1 MTSAPDCCITF
12 FDIISTSRFSFRRQG
27 SRFKADSLIDKI
39 KYLYST
45 SDKYTYLMLQ
55 EKNIQGSAKNYNRI
69 KRIKRSGFSY
79 VCREPRNGQLAKM
92 GCFHQFLLLSFF
104 MVSFAVRSQVI
115 CCGSKVGYFY

>member
-12 FDIISTSRFSFRRQG
+12 FDIISTPRFSFRRQG

-45 SDKYTYLMLQ
+45 TDKYTYLMLQ
-55 EKNIQGSAKNYNRI
+55 EKKIQGSAKNYNRI
-69 KRIKRSGFSY
+69 KRIERSGFSY

-92 GCFHQFLLLSFF
+92 GSFHQSK
-104 MVSFAVRSQVI
+104 RSDH
-115 CCGSKVGYFY
+115 K